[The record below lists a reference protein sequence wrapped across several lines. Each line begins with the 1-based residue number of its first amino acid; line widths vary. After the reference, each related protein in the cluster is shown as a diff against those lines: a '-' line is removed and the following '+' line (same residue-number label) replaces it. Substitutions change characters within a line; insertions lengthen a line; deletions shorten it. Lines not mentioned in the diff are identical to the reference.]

1 MHEGAPFGAP
11 SRFSSVRHGPGR
23 AKCPV
28 AASSECALGSAY
40 RGEEA
45 FDLGRQ
51 VLGLTRQL

>member
-11 SRFSSVRHGPGR
+11 SRFCSVRHGLGR

-28 AASSECALGSAY
+28 TASSECALGSAN
-40 RGEEA
+40 RREEA
-45 FDLGRQ
+45 IDLGGQ